1 VKTTNPDEIR
11 DNLRAVIDPEIGI
24 NIVDLGLIYGI
35 EVVPYVADEGEPAAG
50 DGDQRAMITMTLTTP
65 GCPVGPHILQEVKS
79 ETEAMEQIC
88 KAEID
93 LTFSPMWSEDMISE
107 DVRWILGR

>member
-1 VKTTNPDEIR
+1 METMNPDDIQ
-11 DNLRAVIDPEIGI
+11 DKLRAVIDPEIGI

-35 EVVPYVADEGEPAAG
+35 EVVPYVADEGEPAAE
-50 DGDQRAMITMTLTTP
+50 DGDQRAMIT
-65 GCPVGPHILQEVKS
+65 GPHILQEVKS
-79 ETEAMEQIC
+79 EAEAMEHIR

-93 LTFSPMWSEDMISE
+93 LTFSPMWSEDMMSE

>member
-1 VKTTNPDEIR
+1 MNTTSPDDVREK
-11 DNLRAVIDPEIGI
+11 LRAVIDPEIGI
-24 NIVDLGLIYGI
+24 NIVDLGLIYDI
-35 EVVPYVADEGEPAAG
+35 EVAPYVPGEGEPAAV

-65 GCPVGPHILQEVKS
+65 GCPAGPHILQEVKS
-79 ETEAMEQIC
+79 EAEAMEHIC

-93 LTFSPMWSEDMISE
+93 LTFSPMWKEEMMSE

>member
-1 VKTTNPDEIR
+1 METMNPDDIQ
-11 DNLRAVIDPEIGI
+11 DKLRAVIDPEIGI

-35 EVVPYVADEGEPAAG
+35 EVVPYVADEGEPAAE
-50 DGDQRAMITMTLTTP
+50 DGDQRAIITMTLTTP
-65 GCPVGPHILQEVKS
+65 GCPAGPHILQEVKS
-79 ETEAMEQIC
+79 EAEAMAHIR

-93 LTFSPMWSEDMISE
+93 LTFSPMWSEDMMSE